1 MARRE
6 GSLEKM
12 GLTKKEIMID
22 FNGYKNKRVLVTGHT
37 GFKGSW
43 LCQWLL
49 ELDAQIYGYS
59 LSPSTNPS
67 LFEQLNLE
75 DSMTSKIGDLR
86 DSETLTNYIQEVNPD
101 IIFHLAAQPLVRDS
115 YLDPVNTWETNVN
128 GTMNLLEAVRLL
140 KLETNIVVITSD
152 KCYENKEW
160 IYGYRENDPLGGYDP
175 YSASKGAAEIVT
187 SSWRRSFFN
196 IESYD
201 AHKVKVATARAG
213 NVIGGGDWSKDRII
227 PDCIRALSEE
237 NVIHVRNPL
246 STRPWQHVLESL
258 GGYLLL
264 GRSLLLNDPSRLEA
278 LSGAFNFGPYS
289 TSNKPVED
297 LVEEV
302 LKHWKGSWNYKKED
316 AFHEAFLLNLNIDKA
331 SQILN
336 WSPVWNFKN
345 TIEQTVKWYKEV
357 CSKPESA
364 QQQTT
369 EQIKDYMGAL
379 LTNLNSL

>member
-1 MARRE
+1 
-6 GSLEKM
+6 M
-12 GLTKKEIMID
+12 GLNNLDAMID
-22 FNGYKNKRVLVTGHT
+22 LKSYKNRRVLVTGHT

-43 LCQWLL
+43 LCQWLIEL
-49 ELDAQIYGYS
+49 EADIYGYS
-59 LSPSTNPS
+59 LLPSTTPS
-67 LFEQLNLE
+67 LFDQLKLK
-75 DSMTSKIGDLR
+75 DKLTSKIGDLR
-86 DSETLTNYIQEVNPD
+86 DSKELTNYIKEVNPE

-128 GTMNLLEAVRLL
+128 GTMNILEAVRLL

-196 IESYD
+196 VDSYD
-201 AHKVKVATARAG
+201 LHKVKVATARAG

-227 PDCIRALSEE
+227 PDCIKALEKNE
-237 NVIHVRNPL
+237 PIHVRNPL

-264 GRSLLLNDPSRLEA
+264 GRSLLLDDPDGRES

-289 TSNKPVED
+289 TSNKPVEK
-297 LVEEV
+297 LVQEV
-302 LKHWKGSWNYKKED
+302 LKHWKGSWTYKKEE

-336 WSPVWNFKN
+336 WSPVWDFQT
-345 TIEQTVKWYKEV
+345 TIEKTVTWYKTV
-357 CSKPESA
+357 SSDPSATESMTKK
-364 QQQTT
+364 QIT
-369 EQIKDYMGAL
+369 EYMDSFV
-379 LTNLNSL
+379 TNLNNV